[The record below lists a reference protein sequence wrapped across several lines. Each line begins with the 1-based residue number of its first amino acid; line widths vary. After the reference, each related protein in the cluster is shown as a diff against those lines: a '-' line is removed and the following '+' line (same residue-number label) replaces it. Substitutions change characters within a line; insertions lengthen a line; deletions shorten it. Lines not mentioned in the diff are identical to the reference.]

1 MKTNRLSVQ
10 IIKSLPDL
18 FAFTI
23 DPKNTPKWIEAIV
36 LSEASEWPIKIG
48 TTYRNQDKAGV
59 WAEYEVSAL
68 EENKL
73 FELTSKEGNFHIRYT
88 YTPISEAKS
97 ELEYFEW
104 IDEGDIASPMT
115 QDSLNKLKYYLEMN
129 T

>member
-18 FAFTI
+18 YSFTVN
-23 DPKNTPKWIEAIV
+23 PANTPKWIDSILV
-36 LSEASEWPIKIG
+36 SQTSEWPIKIG
-48 TTYRNQDKAGV
+48 TTYRNQDKAGA
-59 WAEYEVSAL
+59 WAEYEVFAL

-73 FELTSKEGNFHIRYT
+73 FELISKEGNFHVRYT
-88 YTPISEAKS
+88 YTSISDAKS

-104 IDEGDIASPMT
+104 VDEGDIPSPMT
-115 QDSLNKLKYYLEMN
+115 QDALNKLKYVLEVN